1 MNLLQKQNNMEQMY
15 LLSQNR
21 VFVKHMKKFSW
32 NDLHNDLENSKEG
45 AYKEFSQRISPNIK
59 MLGVR
64 IPLVRKIALRY
75 LKEYATE
82 ELLSTPLPDN
92 PYLEEKL
99 CKAIFIGRAKI
110 DEKERIALVKEF
122 LSYIDGWAICDGFCS
137 ELKTCKDNHKLYY
150 PLITKC
156 FKEQSSPFTLRF
168 ACVMAL
174 MYFSDVKYEDEI
186 VSYLNNIN
194 TEEYYVHM
202 GVAWLIATL
211 YTKNGPA
218 VLDKVNNISLD
229 DKTYNKAL
237 QKITESNY
245 VSKETKAQIRKMKRK

>member
-1 MNLLQKQNNMEQMY
+1 MEQIY
-15 LLSQNR
+15 LFSKKN
-21 VFVKHMKKFSW
+21 VFVKNMKNFSW
-32 NDLHNDLENSKEG
+32 NDLYKDLENSKEES
-45 AYKEFSQRISPNIK
+45 YREFSQKLSPNIK

-64 IPLVRKIALRY
+64 IPIVRKIALRY
-75 LKEYATE
+75 LKDYATE
-82 ELLSTPLPDN
+82 ELLSSPLPDN

-99 CKAIFIGRAKI
+99 CKAIFIGRARI
-110 DEKERIALVKEF
+110 DEKERIAYVKTF

-150 PLITKC
+150 PLIRKC
-156 FKEQSSPFTLRF
+156 FKVKNKPFTLRF
-168 ACVMAL
+168 ACVMTL
-174 MYFSDVKYEDEI
+174 MYFSDEKYEDEI
-186 VSYLNNIN
+186 ISYLNNIN

-211 YTKNGPA
+211 YTQNGPA
-218 VLDKVNNISLD
+218 VLDKVNSISLD

-245 VSKETKAQIRKMKRK
+245 VNKETKEQIRKMKRK

>member
-1 MNLLQKQNNMEQMY
+1 MEQIY
-15 LLSQNR
+15 LFSKKN
-21 VFVKHMKKFSW
+21 VFVKNMKNFSW
-32 NDLHNDLENSKEG
+32 NDLYKDLENSKEES
-45 AYKEFSQRISPNIK
+45 YREFSQKLSPNIK
-59 MLGVR
+59 ILGVR
-64 IPLVRKIALRY
+64 IPIVRKIALRY
-75 LKEYATE
+75 LKDFATE
-82 ELLSTPLPDN
+82 ELLSSPLPDN

-110 DEKERIALVKEF
+110 DEKKRINHVKEF

-150 PLITKC
+150 PLIRKC
-156 FKEQSSPFTLRF
+156 FKVKNKPFTLRF
-168 ACVMAL
+168 ACVMSL
-174 MYFSDVKYEDEI
+174 MYFSDTKYEDEI
-186 VSYLNNIN
+186 ISYLNNIN

-211 YTKNGPA
+211 YTKNGQS
-218 VLDKVNNISLD
+218 VLDKVNSIVLD

-245 VSKETKAQIRKMKRK
+245 VSKETKEQIRKMKRR

>member
-1 MNLLQKQNNMEQMY
+1 M
-15 LLSQNR
+15 
-21 VFVKHMKKFSW
+21 
-32 NDLHNDLENSKEG
+32 
-45 AYKEFSQRISPNIK
+45 
-59 MLGVR
+59 
-64 IPLVRKIALRY
+64 VRKIALRY

-82 ELLSTPLPDN
+82 ELLSSPLPDN
-92 PYLEEKL
+92 PYFEEKL

-110 DEKERIALVKEF
+110 DEKERIAQVKKF
-122 LSYIDGWAICDGFCS
+122 LSCIDGWAICDGFCS
-137 ELKTCKDNHKLYY
+137 ELKTCKVNLKLYY
-150 PLITKC
+150 PLIIKC
-156 FKEQSSPFTLRF
+156 FKEQSRPFTLRF

-186 VSYLNNIN
+186 VSHLNNIN
-194 TEEYYVHM
+194 TEEYYVRM

-245 VSKETKAQIRKMKRK
+245 VSNETKAQIRKMKRKQFVFHLTICFYEQFEYNCAYGEMAEWLNASHSKCDNRLIGGSGVQIPFSPPSKCISKQNI